1 MAQFS
6 YRALDGD
13 GRLVSG
19 RLEAASHQAVIDH
32 LSASGLL
39 PVEAAEGPG
48 AMPAFAVPAGR
59 ARRRIPQGHLVLFTR
74 KLAAVVQAGLDLDK
88 ALEIAGQASNA
99 PQLKQAVAVILAD
112 IRAGKAFSEALATY
126 EDALPRYYVPM
137 VRAGEAGG
145 TLGPAI
151 ARIAA
156 LMERGHKLRQSI
168 TSALVYPTILVLTAL
183 GSIVLLMT
191 VVIPRFEPLFRDAG
205 RELPLITRIFMG
217 ASETIVQQG
226 PVILLALL
234 IGLLLLRY
242 KRQDRAFRQRSDGW
256 ILRLPLAGA
265 AVLRFQVAIMARS
278 LGMLLQNGVSLLAAL
293 SIVETSLGNAALAA
307 ALREARLA
315 VKDGAAFSTALQQS
329 GLFPD
334 LLIQLVAV
342 GEASGRLAEM
352 LVDAG
357 TSYDDDTQTSIQRLL
372 ALLTPLVTL
381 GLSMII
387 AAIIGSVLVA
397 IISVNDLVL

>member
-1 MAQFS
+1 MTQFS

-13 GRLVSG
+13 GRLISG
-19 RLEAASHQAVIDH
+19 RLEATSHQAVIDH
-32 LSASGLL
+32 LNASGLL
-39 PVEAAEGPG
+39 PVEAAEGAGSMPVL
-48 AMPAFAVPAGR
+48 AMLGGR
-59 ARRRIPQGHLVLFTR
+59 ARRRIPQSHLVLFTR

-99 PQLKQAVAVILAD
+99 AQLKQAVAAILTD

-156 LMERGHKLRQSI
+156 LMERAQKLRQSI
-168 TSALVYPTILVLTAL
+168 TSALVYPTILVITAL

-205 RELPLITRIFMG
+205 RQLPLVTRIFMG

-226 PVILLALL
+226 PIILLALL

-242 KRQDRAFRQRSDGW
+242 KRGDPTFRRRSDGW
-256 ILRLPLAGA
+256 VLRLPLAGA

-307 ALREARLA
+307 ALREARLE
-315 VKDGAAFSTALQQS
+315 VKDGAAFSTALQRSQI
-329 GLFPD
+329 FPD

-357 TSYDDDTQTSIQRLL
+357 TSYDEDTQTSIQRLL
-372 ALLTPLVTL
+372 ALLTPVVTL

-397 IISVNDLVL
+397 IISVNELVL

>member
-1 MAQFS
+1 MVQFS
-6 YRALDGD
+6 YRAIDGD

-19 RLEAASHQAVIDH
+19 SVEAASQQAAVERLH
-32 LSASGLL
+32 AGGLL
-39 PVEAAEGPG
+39 PVEAVEGAAGLPDL
-48 AMPAFAVPAGR
+48 AVLGQRRR
-59 ARRRIPQGHLVLFTR
+59 ARIPAAQLVLFTR
-74 KLAAVVQAGLDLDK
+74 KLATVVQAGLDLDK
-88 ALEIAGQASNA
+88 ALEIAGEASHA
-99 PQLKQAVAVILAD
+99 PQLKQAVARMLTD
-112 IRAGKAFSEALATY
+112 IRAGKAFSEALGVY

-156 LMERGHKLRQSI
+156 LLERGHKLRQSI
-168 TSALVYPTILVLTAL
+168 TSALVYPTILVITAL

-205 RELPLITRIFMG
+205 RQLPLITRVFMA
-217 ASETIVQQG
+217 ASETVVQQG
-226 PVILLALL
+226 P
-234 IGLLLLRY
+234 LLLLAVLAGLVLLRH
-242 KRQDRAFRQRSDGW
+242 KRREPAFRRRSDGW
-256 ILRLPLAGA
+256 VLRLPLVGA
-265 AVLRFQVAIMARS
+265 AVLRFQVAILARS
-278 LGMLLQNGVSLLAAL
+278 LGMLLQNGVALLAAL

-307 ALREARLA
+307 GLREVRLA
-315 VKDGAAFSTALQQS
+315 VKDGAAFSAALRQG

-352 LVDAG
+352 LIEAG
-357 TSYDDDTQTSIQRLL
+357 NSYDEDTQTSIQRLL

-381 GLSMII
+381 CLSLII

>member
-1 MAQFS
+1 MVQFS

-32 LSASGLL
+32 LNASGLL
-39 PVEAAEGPG
+39 PVEAAEGARALPDLTVLG
-48 AMPAFAVPAGR
+48 QRKR
-59 ARRRIPQGHLVLFTR
+59 ARIPSAQLVLFTR

-88 ALEIAGQASNA
+88 ALEIAGQASHA
-99 PQLKQAVAVILAD
+99 PQLKQAVARMLTD
-112 IRAGKAFSEALATY
+112 IRAGKAFSEALSAY
-126 EDALPRYYVPM
+126 EDALPRFYVPM

-156 LMERGHKLRQSI
+156 LMERGQKLRQSI
-168 TSALVYPTILVLTAL
+168 TSALVYPTILVITAL

-191 VVIPRFEPLFRDAG
+191 VVIPSFEPMFRDAG
-205 RELPLITRIFMG
+205 RQLPLVTRLFMG
-217 ASETIVQQG
+217 ASEAIVQQG
-226 PVILLALL
+226 PAILLALL
-234 IGLLLLRY
+234 IGLLLLRH
-242 KRQDRAFRQRSDGW
+242 KRRDPAFRRRSDGW

-265 AVLRFQVAIMARS
+265 AVLRFQVAILARS

-293 SIVETSLGNAALAA
+293 NIVETSLGNAALAA

-315 VKDGAAFSTALQQS
+315 VKDGSAFSTALQRS

-352 LVDAG
+352 LIEAG
-357 TSYDDDTQTSIQRLL
+357 TSYDEDTQTSIQRLL
-372 ALLTPLVTL
+372 ALLTPVVTL
-381 GLSMII
+381 GLSMVI

>member
-19 RLEAASHQAVIDH
+19 RVEAASHQAVIDH
-32 LSASGLL
+32 LNASGLL
-39 PVEAAEGPG
+39 PVEAAEGGG
-48 AMPAFAVPAGR
+48 AMPALAVPGGR
-59 ARRRIPQGHLVLFTR
+59 ARRRIPQGQLVLFTR

-88 ALEIAGQASNA
+88 ALGIAGQASNA
-99 PQLKQAVAVILAD
+99 PQLKPAVAAILTD
-112 IRAGKAFSEALATY
+112 IRAGKAFSEALASY

-137 VRAGEAGG
+137 VRAGEVGG

-156 LMERGHKLRQSI
+156 LMERGQKLRQSI
-168 TSALVYPTILVLTAL
+168 ISALVYPTILVITAL

-205 RELPLITRIFMG
+205 RQLPLITRIFMG

-234 IGLLLLRY
+234 IALLLLRY
-242 KRQDRAFRQRSDGW
+242 KRRDPTFRRRSDGW
-256 ILRLPLAGA
+256 VLRLPLAGA

-357 TSYDDDTQTSIQRLL
+357 ASYDEDTQTTIQRLL
-372 ALLTPLVTL
+372 ALLTPVVTL